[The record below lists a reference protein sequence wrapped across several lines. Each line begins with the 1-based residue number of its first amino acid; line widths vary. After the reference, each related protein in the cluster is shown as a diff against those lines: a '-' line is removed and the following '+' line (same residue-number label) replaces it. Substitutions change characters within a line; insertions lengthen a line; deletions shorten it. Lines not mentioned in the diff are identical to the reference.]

1 MVQLSTPK
9 AVEIIISFVEKS
21 PYYWDKVE
29 KLLLKKGIIED
40 VGPSDIVFNAIK
52 DAKNDLLTELL
63 ELI

>member
-1 MVQLSTPK
+1 MIQLSTGK
-9 AVEIIISFVEKS
+9 SVEIIISFVEKS

-29 KLLLKKGIIED
+29 KLLLKKGVIQD

-52 DAKNDLLTELL
+52 DAKNDLLTDLL